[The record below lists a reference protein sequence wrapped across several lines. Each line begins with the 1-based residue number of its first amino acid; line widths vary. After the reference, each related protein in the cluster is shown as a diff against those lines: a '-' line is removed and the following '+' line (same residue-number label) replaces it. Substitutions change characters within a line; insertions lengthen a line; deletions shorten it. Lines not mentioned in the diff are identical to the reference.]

1 MTIAFEA
8 IEIGIVLAIRDAH
21 TVSFQ
26 KKQIHVDDD
35 TFPLLERAF
44 HFVL

>member
-8 IEIGIVLAIRDAH
+8 IKIGIVLAIRDAH

-26 KKQIHVDDD
+26 EKQIHVDDD
-35 TFPLLERAF
+35 TFPLLKRAF